1 MYTKRIL
8 SIPLIIWGGIT
19 FFVLVSILFI
29 GMRWGSQGFE
39 VFIQDW
45 PLSHLPTTLASV
57 AITWLLGGFFT
68 YLLAARRFNEGNV
81 LTWTGFFL
89 IGVNYLNVLRER
101 FRYGDIDY
109 YIQAAK
115 RLLKNQP
122 LPDTYFYPPLW
133 ATLLKFI
140 LPLGEEG
147 VLLVAWIFNILA
159 VFAFYFLLHRVLERY
174 GFSPRLAALAT
185 AGFMFVNTPLLRT
198 LVYVQVNLHTMNAIF
213 LSLLLFRQSPFIS
226 ALMMALAVQLK
237 TSPAVLVL
245 AFLLTLDWQWIVWF
259 VVNNLLVASLTFF
272 TDGISPF
279 LDFLHNCTTLLSE
292 RNAIFHDTSF
302 DSLFS
307 FPTQVFA
314 FPDPLARVLIYG
326 AKGTLLILTVLLIV
340 KTIRKNVFFSGIN
353 PGEGKIYNAILPLF
367 ILMTLA
373 CPIVWEHHGI
383 FLSLSFLVLLKKMDS
398 PTSWTFFGFA
408 YFFEFLLPTFDFY
421 PWSYGR
427 LVAPLVVLALMWK
440 LPDKPS
446 ELFEKAN
453 RWVEAFHL
461 SFRVT
466 VGSEESQRGVR
477 ETLHYGQ
484 GDTMSISSGE
494 SHAI

>member
-19 FFVLVSILFI
+19 FLVLVSILFI

-115 RLLKNQP
+115 RLLENQP
-122 LPDTYFYPPLW
+122 LPDTYFHPPLW

-159 VFAFYFLLHRVLERY
+159 VLAFYFLLHRVLERY

-185 AGFMFVNTPLLRT
+185 TGFMFINTPLLRT

-272 TDGISPF
+272 TNGISPF
-279 LDFLHNCTTLLSE
+279 LDFLHKSTVLTSE

-302 DSLFS
+302 DSLFN
-307 FPTQVFA
+307 FPTQIFG
-314 FPDPLARVLIYG
+314 FPDPLARGLIYA
-326 AKGTLLILTVLLIV
+326 AKGVLLLVVLFLVI
-340 KTIRKNVFFSGIN
+340 KAMRKNVFYSGTDA
-353 PGEGKIYNAILPLF
+353 EGKIYNTLPSLL

-373 CPIVWEHHGI
+373 SPIVWEHHGI
-383 FLSLSFLVLLKKMDS
+383 FLGLSFLVLLKKLISPMD
-398 PTSWTFFGFA
+398 WTLFGFA
-408 YFFEFLLPTFDFY
+408 YFLEFLLPTFDFY

-427 LVAPLVVLALMWK
+427 LVAPLICLWLMWK
-440 LPDKPS
+440 LPDELS
-446 ELFEKAN
+446 EWFAKAN
-453 RWVEAFHL
+453 RWFEAPPKI
-461 SFRVT
+461 V
-466 VGSEESQRGVR
+466 
-477 ETLHYGQ
+477 
-484 GDTMSISSGE
+484 
-494 SHAI
+494 